1 MPLKSLSRRDFL
13 KTTGILLGSAMIV
26 SSGLAALDSGQI
38 IEPLPE
44 YQYGEKNMQNRILVT
59 YASQAGSTAG
69 VAEAI
74 GNSLAEA
81 GAQVDVMPMKKV
93 TDLSA
98 YTAVVAGSA
107 IHGQKWLPEALQFM
121 HDHQAELLHKRF
133 ASFMVCITL
142 SMANSDQYRE
152 GLKEWMKPI
161 RTLVHPVSEG
171 YFAGAL
177 DFSKIPFSFSSLAM
191 REVVLTGMWREGDH
205 RDWNAIHTWAVS
217 LRPLLINEAAR

>member
-1 MPLKSLSRRDFL
+1 
-13 KTTGILLGSAMIV
+13 
-26 SSGLAALDSGQI
+26 
-38 IEPLPE
+38 
-44 YQYGEKNMQNRILVT
+44 MQNRILVT

-74 GNSLAEA
+74 GKTLSES
-81 GAQVDVMPMKKV
+81 GAQVDVLPMKSV

-107 IHGQKWLPEALQFM
+107 IHGQKWLPEAMQFM
-121 HDHQAELLHKRF
+121 HDHQSELLHKRF

-142 SMANSDQYRE
+142 SMANSGQYRE
-152 GLKEWMKPI
+152 GLKVWMKPVSD
-161 RTLVHPVSEG
+161 LVHPVSEG

-177 DFSKIPFSFSSLAM
+177 DFSRIPFSLNSLTM
-191 REVVLTGMWREGDH
+191 RLVVLLSVWKEGDH

-217 LRPLLINEAAR
+217 LSNKLK